1 VGAGGKPVA
10 HAFLH
15 SRGEWDVEPRADDC
29 CRRRSSGLD
38 LHALLLVAVVGVVSG
53 RDVATTAA
61 LYVWARLSGP
71 LDVTLLS
78 RAAMP
83 ATAETRFVRSAG

>member
-1 VGAGGKPVA
+1 VASATSNLVPTTAPV
-10 HAFLH
+10 
-15 SRGEWDVEPRADDC
+15 VEAAVSTC
-29 CRRRSSGLD
+29 T
-38 LHALLLVAVVGVVSG
+38 LLLVAVVGVASG
-53 RDVATTAA
+53 RDVATTA

>member
-1 VGAGGKPVA
+1 MASGTSNLMPTTAPV
-10 HAFLH
+10 
-15 SRGEWDVEPRADDC
+15 VEAAVSTC
-29 CRRRSSGLD
+29 T
-38 LHALLLVAVVGVVSG
+38 LLLVAVVGVATG